1 MAQKN
6 SPGLWKRIYTKQPH
20 SAEED
25 WHSLKKLEASVVWQ
39 RMEKVIKSRFPSF
52 EKLRVVEVGSGRG
65 EVSALFALRGSE
77 VTLLDYTQAAL
88 DKAKLFY
95 GTLAER
101 SNRPLK
107 VNYLLADVL
116 NLPNE
121 LIGSFDVAMSFGL
134 SEHFTDAERRAL
146 IENHVRL
153 TGSGGISFN
162 SVPNAR
168 CIPYRIFKFFA
179 ELLGAWS
186 VGEEFPFT
194 RSELR
199 NLAEAQRRSISKDF
213 FIGSSFWESFK
224 FLNPLLPLYYY
235 TGIRP
240 KIRTKKVPPQRGT
253 GLDEYLGY
261 ALIYTVVKK

>member
-1 MAQKN
+1 MKKKN
-6 SPGLWKRIYTKQPH
+6 SPELWKSIYTKQPH

-39 RMEKVIKSRFPSF
+39 RMEKAVTSRFPSF

-65 EVSALFALRGSE
+65 EVSALFALRGAE

-95 GTLAER
+95 ATLAER

-121 LIGSFDVAMSFGL
+121 LIGSFDVVMSFGL
-134 SEHFTDAERRAL
+134 SEHFKDASRRAL

-153 TGSGGISFN
+153 TKSGGISFN
-162 SVPNAR
+162 SVPNSF
-168 CIPYRIFKFFA
+168 CIPYRIFKFVA
-179 ELLGAWS
+179 ELVGAWS

-194 RSELR
+194 RAELR
-199 NLAEAQRRSISKDF
+199 KLADGQREFIQRDF
-213 FIGSSFWESFK
+213 FIGSGLWESFK
-224 FLNPLLPLYYY
+224 FLNPLLPYYYY
-235 TGIRP
+235 TGARP
-240 KIRTKKVPPQRGT
+240 KVSTKPITQQHETRF
-253 GLDEYLGY
+253 DEYLGY
-261 ALIYTVVKK
+261 GLIYTVIKK